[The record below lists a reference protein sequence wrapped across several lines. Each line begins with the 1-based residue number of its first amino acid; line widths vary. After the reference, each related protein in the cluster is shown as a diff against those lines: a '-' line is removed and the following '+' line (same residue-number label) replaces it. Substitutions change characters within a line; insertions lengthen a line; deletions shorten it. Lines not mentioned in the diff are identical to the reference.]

1 MHISNVPIIIQTPY
15 NLMELF
21 MKYFSIDYRSPPSGM
36 GQIIDTTQP
45 ERTQRP
51 NGQEC
56 WNYILVSYG
65 SSEDFWWDSSYIG
78 TKYFESEQAAQEG
91 WAGPVLPQIFQFL
104 RVSKVTH
111 VYDSELSYE
120 EDGADDEGFFTL
132 DRWIEIMRSYL

>member
-1 MHISNVPIIIQTPY
+1 
-15 NLMELF
+15 

-91 WAGPVLPQIFQFL
+91 WAGPVFPQIFQFL
-104 RVSKVTH
+104 RDSKVTH